1 MGRTIP
7 SFRIA
12 LEMEERDW
20 KPFRNALDK
29 SDRKKF
35 DEMWDLPRWYISAC
49 SNSVQYVRLH
59 PILMSILL
67 YHYKHLAKCIKEV
80 EQIETSVNKHRRLTI
95 KVEVQAEKHEE
106 KSKAANHAGQK
117 NNTNIVAVVVP
128 RQEVRKKITK
138 KKMNLRTDVI
148 GEPRLDNYFVSSNK
162 IAES

>member
-12 LEMEERDW
+12 LAMEKEEW

-35 DEMWDLPRWYISAC
+35 DEMRDLPKWYISAC

-59 PILMSILL
+59 PVLMSILL
-67 YHYKHLAKCIKEV
+67 YDFKELTKSIEEV
-80 EQIETSVNKHRRLTI
+80 ERIEGRVNISKKKKWLT
-95 KVEVQAEKHEE
+95 KREEERPQEK
-106 KSKAANHAGQK
+106 
-117 NNTNIVAVVVP
+117 
-128 RQEVRKKITK
+128 QEVSTV
-138 KKMNLRTDVI
+138 T
-148 GEPRLDNYFVSSNK
+148 LDSYFIKNK

>member
-12 LEMEERDW
+12 LAIEKEEW

-35 DEMWDLPRWYISAC
+35 DEMFELSKFYISAC

-67 YHYKHLAKCIKEV
+67 YHYKQLTECISEVERIETRVNDSSKKRRGLMIKEEE
-80 EQIETSVNKHRRLTI
+80 EQ
-95 KVEVQAEKHEE
+95 EKQQEREE
-106 KSKAANHAGQK
+106 MLSTLDSYFINN
-117 NNTNIVAVVVP
+117 NNTNF
-128 RQEVRKKITK
+128 K
-138 KKMNLRTDVI
+138 
-148 GEPRLDNYFVSSNK
+148 
-162 IAES
+162 

>member
-12 LEMEERDW
+12 LAMEKEEW

-35 DEMWDLPRWYISAC
+35 DEMWDIPRWYISAC

-67 YHYKHLAKCIKEV
+67 YHYKQLTECTLEV
-80 EQIETSVNKHRRLTI
+80 ERIEERVNSKK
-95 KVEVQAEKHEE
+95 KVWL
-106 KSKAANHAGQK
+106 
-117 NNTNIVAVVVP
+117 
-128 RQEVRKKITK
+128 TK
-138 KKMNLRTDVI
+138 KKEEEKQQEKEEEMPTT
-148 GEPRLDNYFVSSNK
+148 LDAYFVKNN
-162 IAES
+162 ANY